1 MFIEYNNNFCLYFLY
16 KFGNKLMV
24 KTMDDQLVSEIDKA
38 FLLMVII
45 SIQSPEKCN
54 HLDFEVINSSFLNLI
69 I

>member
-1 MFIEYNNNFCLYFLY
+1 
-16 KFGNKLMV
+16 MV